1 MKTST
6 RAGTAAP
13 LPREWLDVIAT
24 PVRVLFGIL
33 FIAWSWI
40 STVIIL
46 GAWLRPLLPAAT
58 VPGAPDWFVV
68 ALSTAFLVSLVEFVA
83 SDRWDFVYW
92 LVLLVA
98 DASFTSWQTHTWLL
112 IMVSAQ
118 TDVGPIGNAAIWL
131 VSIVGGIIAAKF
143 GEILLFGRR

>member
-40 STVIIL
+40 STVLIV

-68 ALSTAFLVSLVEFVA
+68 AFLVACLVSLVEFVA
-83 SDRWDFVYW
+83 SDRWDVVYW
-92 LVLLVA
+92 IVLLLL
-98 DASFTSWQTHTWLL
+98 DASFTAWQTSTWLH
-112 IMVSAQ
+112 IIVAAQ
-118 TDVGPIGNAAIWL
+118 TEIGLLGNAAIYL
-131 VSIVGGIIAAKF
+131 VSIICGIVAGKL